1 MAGRAKPQHLR
12 CGAKTRLGRPCIRR
26 PVPGKKRCP
35 NHGGLS
41 TGPRTPEGKA
51 RTLAALRRGWLAW
64 RHNQVAD
71 LEVVTKDLSNGAP
84 SWIQERIAKSTSA
97 GPSAEVAAGIRARRA
112 KAS

>member
-1 MAGRAKPQHLR
+1 MAGRAKPQHSR

-26 PVPGKKRCP
+26 PVPGKKLCP

-64 RHNQVAD
+64 RHTQVGG
-71 LEVVTKDLSNGAP
+71 LEVATQDLRDGAP
-84 SWIQERIAKSTSA
+84 SWIQEQIAKPMNV
-97 GPSAEVAAGIRARRA
+97 GPGAEVATGIRTRRA